1 MDVEYLWRAKTQEV
15 EREIAHIRLA
25 ERASSQHR
33 RAASAPKRRTTPA
46 IPLRL
51 LRALRPAS

>member
-1 MDVEYLWRAKTQEV
+1 MDVEYLGRAKMQEV
-15 EREIAHIRLA
+15 EREIAHMRLVQ
-25 ERASSQHR
+25 RATSQHR

>member
-1 MDVEYLWRAKTQEV
+1 MDVEFLWRAKMQEA

-25 ERASSQHR
+25 QRASSQHR
-33 RAASAPKRRTTPA
+33 RAAGAPKRRTTPA

-51 LRALRPAS
+51 LRALRSAS

>member
-1 MDVEYLWRAKTQEV
+1 MDVEYPWRAKMQEV
-15 EREIAHIRLA
+15 EREIAHVRLA

>member
-1 MDVEYLWRAKTQEV
+1 MDVEYLWRAKMQEV

-25 ERASSQHR
+25 EKASPQHR
-33 RAASAPKRRTTPA
+33 RSTRGPKRRTTPA

>member
-1 MDVEYLWRAKTQEV
+1 MDVEYLGRAKMQEV
-15 EREIAHIRLA
+15 EREIAHIRLVQ
-25 ERASSQHR
+25 RATSQHR
-33 RAASAPKRRTTPA
+33 RAASAPMRRTTPA

>member
-1 MDVEYLWRAKTQEV
+1 MDVEYLGRAKMQEV
-15 EREIAHIRLA
+15 EREIAHIRLVQ
-25 ERASSQHR
+25 RATSQHR
-33 RAASAPKRRTTPA
+33 RAASAPKRRTIPA